1 MEMLEDKYLMTL
13 GRNIALKF
21 NINDEEKWLEI
32 GAYSWMVA
40 NFVQG
45 ESDRDAREA
54 ANKAQWD
61 ESRDRIGKK
70 VLFAASKA
78 PSPHVIFGLERSPRG
93 ESRSILGNTMKDW
106 VGLSDDEIM
115 NIARESYMSR
125 DGGDIKF
132 ARAIEAKLKEK
143 NYA

>member
-32 GAYSWMVA
+32 GAYAWMVA

-54 ANKAQWD
+54 KNK
-61 ESRDRIGKK
+61 
-70 VLFAASKA
+70 
-78 PSPHVIFGLERSPRG
+78 
-93 ESRSILGNTMKDW
+93 
-106 VGLSDDEIM
+106 
-115 NIARESYMSR
+115 
-125 DGGDIKF
+125 
-132 ARAIEAKLKEK
+132 
-143 NYA
+143 

>member
-1 MEMLEDKYLMTL
+1 MNKDEAL
-13 GRNIALKF
+13 NIAIEAL
-21 NINDEEKWLEI
+21 DTLMMEKDSIYQQAIQACKEALEQPVTS
-32 GAYSWMVA
+32 ADPYLVD
-40 NFVQG
+40 NP
-45 ESDRDAREA
+45 
-54 ANKAQWD
+54 NHH
-61 ESRDRIGKK
+61 RIGKK

-132 ARAIEAKLKEK
+132 ARAIEATLKEN